1 MPGTKTKTEMKTLIL
16 FLLMAPL
23 VTTAQSFLVSVK
35 AEQTVK
41 GAYYEVGASYEL
53 SSNFAFGAFYQR
65 NDLGFTS
72 DGVTDFAPLYG
83 LSLHAPLFTNEKLAL
98 RGLLRGG
105 LVSDRFFV
113 VIPALETRVMVL
125 KRAGITVTTGYRHG
139 YPSAGLGLIYKVTS
153 KG

>member
-1 MPGTKTKTEMKTLIL
+1 MKYLIL
-16 FLLMAPL
+16 FLLTFPIGAA
-23 VTTAQSFLVSVK
+23 AQSFQMSFK

-41 GAYYEVGASYEL
+41 GVYYELGSAYEL
-53 SSNFAFGAFYQR
+53 KSNFAFGVFYQR
-65 NDLGFTS
+65 NELGFNN

-83 LSLHAPLFTNEKLAL
+83 LALYAPLYSGEKLAL

-113 VIPALETRVMVL
+113 VIPAIETRMMVF
-125 KRAGITVTTGYRHG
+125 RRTGITVTTGYRHG
-139 YPSAGLGLIYKVTS
+139 YPSAALGLVYKLTM